1 MYSIVVCFCNL
12 QDVACN
18 RTGVYW
24 YDLLNEMYTT
34 TTTTLVLKM
43 YLFIL
48 LIGMFNVVSV
58 SGVGRSYQKC
68 THWGF
73 GVFHSRYRGT
83 GAKPIYNLESLIYR

>member
-48 LIGMFNVVSV
+48 LIGMFNGVSCQWRRKELSKV
-58 SGVGRSYQKC
+58 HALGV
-68 THWGF
+68 WGF
-73 GVFHSRYRGT
+73 PF
-83 GAKPIYNLESLIYR
+83 KI